1 MVGRKASYVFDSSQS
16 GSTFECTIDGSDVPC
31 ATKSLVLRKLK
42 PGDHVFTVAAR
53 NGDGV
58 VDATPA
64 RARFSVV
71 YNERV
76 LARST
81 RGWKTVKNREAYK
94 NTFVTTSRRG
104 RVLSVDV
111 EDVRRVALLVIKDK
125 GLGRLAV
132 SLDGKR
138 LKVLPTKAKRLKVS
152 RLKRV
157 AKFSRPT
164 SGTLTIR
171 SLDKKPVAIDGI
183 GLFHR

>member
-1 MVGRKASYVFDSSQS
+1 MFDSSQS
-16 GSTFECTIDGSDVPC
+16 GSTFECTVDGSDIPC

-53 NGDGV
+53 NGDGI
-58 VDATPA
+58 VDPTPA
-64 RARFSVV
+64 KARFSVV

-76 LARST
+76 LTRST
-81 RGWKTVKNREAYK
+81 PGWRTVKNRDAYK

-104 RVLSVDV
+104 RVLSVDI
-111 EDVRRVALLVIKDK
+111 EDVTKVALLVIKDK

-152 RLKRV
+152 RLKIVTRS
-157 AKFSRPT
+157 SRPL
-164 SGTLTIR
+164 SGTLKIR
-171 SLDKKPVAIDGI
+171 SLDAKRVAIDGI
-183 GLFHR
+183 GLFQR